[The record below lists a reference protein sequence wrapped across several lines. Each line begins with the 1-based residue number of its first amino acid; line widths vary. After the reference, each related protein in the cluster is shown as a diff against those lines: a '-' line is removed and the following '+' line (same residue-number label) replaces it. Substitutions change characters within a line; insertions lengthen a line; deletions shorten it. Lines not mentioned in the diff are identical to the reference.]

1 MRKSFEVGT
10 VVVVVAATA
19 GEPSEGVRAG
29 LAGGGRRCCRD
40 CARLLFIPAPFR
52 LCISL
57 SGEENVYVGG
67 MGCSRT
73 HGVIVEKT
81 VQ

>member
-1 MRKSFEVGT
+1 MKKSFEVGA
-10 VVVVVAATA
+10 VVAVVAATA

-29 LAGGGRRCCRD
+29 VMGGGRRCCRD